1 MGDSVPEI
9 VDQVL
14 SEETD
19 TKNLVLSV
27 FQNAIISGVS
37 PENVENEIIPCA
49 YSTVE
54 DLLEKASNI
63 DKYVKKTYP
72 QMKVF
77 WVTPGP
83 VGYFSEEDKRKWEEK
98 MELDSKEQEV
108 KKKGEPVVKSENKDK
123 DEEKDEDEDKDE
135 DKEDK
140 EDEDKADEDKSED
153 EDEDEDKDEDE
164 EKVEKDENDKK
175 EETNEIKIEEE
186 EKEEDPELRKLRR
199 ACSSC

>member
-98 MELDSKEQEV
+98 MELDSKEPEG

-123 DEEKDEDEDKDE
+123 DEKK
-135 DKEDK
+135 
-140 EDEDKADEDKSED
+140 DEDKADEDKSED

-164 EKVEKDENDKK
+164 EKVEK
-175 EETNEIKIEEE
+175 
-186 EKEEDPELRKLRR
+186 
-199 ACSSC
+199 